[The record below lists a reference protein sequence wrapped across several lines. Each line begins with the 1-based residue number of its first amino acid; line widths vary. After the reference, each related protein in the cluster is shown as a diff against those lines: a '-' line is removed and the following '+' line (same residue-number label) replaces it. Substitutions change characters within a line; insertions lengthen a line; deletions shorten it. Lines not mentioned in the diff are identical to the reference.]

1 MIGIYNKKID
11 FNNITYSIDMLRVKG
26 YINYNTYNELDFYLR
41 TYYKENIKKFYISD
55 RIQSFKYNWNIEIE
69 EGKSFYIGF
78 CHNTEEKLAERFN
91 PEYNLTI
98 EFNPNKLRGH
108 PLIMHILSLTYKWYL
123 RRYDLAI
130 DIKVNILDLII
141 DKTAKRKYKIFGGSG
156 DDKTY
161 IFGTS
166 GDKMIKIYNKKRESD
181 LHITG
186 DLTRIEI
193 TREVDDFFLADLV
206 MWNYDNFFPDIYL
219 NQYVYSLSDFEEVKE
234 SEKTTR
240 ALLFAV
246 QSGYPLR
253 DLTRTYRE
261 KVKKILQGGYKIKFD
276 NKTAN
281 QVLRQTILYYF
292 LGKVVF
298 K

>member
-1 MIGIYNKKID
+1 MI
-11 FNNITYSIDMLRVKG
+11 R
-26 YINYNTYNELDFYLR
+26 
-41 TYYKENIKKFYISD
+41 
-55 RIQSFKYNWNIEIE
+55 
-69 EGKSFYIGF
+69 
-78 CHNTEEKLAERFN
+78 
-91 PEYNLTI
+91 
-98 EFNPNKLRGH
+98 
-108 PLIMHILSLTYKWYL
+108 HI
-123 RRYDLAI
+123 
-130 DIKVNILDLII
+130 
-141 DKTAKRKYKIFGGSG
+141 F
-156 DDKTY
+156 
-161 IFGTS
+161 FGTS

-193 TREVDDFFLADLV
+193 TREVDDFFFFFLV

-261 KVKKILQGGYKIKFD
+261 KVKKMLQGGYKIKFD
-276 NKTAN
+276 NKIAN

>member
-1 MIGIYNKKID
+1 MI
-11 FNNITYSIDMLRVKG
+11 R
-26 YINYNTYNELDFYLR
+26 
-41 TYYKENIKKFYISD
+41 
-55 RIQSFKYNWNIEIE
+55 
-69 EGKSFYIGF
+69 
-78 CHNTEEKLAERFN
+78 
-91 PEYNLTI
+91 
-98 EFNPNKLRGH
+98 
-108 PLIMHILSLTYKWYL
+108 HI
-123 RRYDLAI
+123 
-130 DIKVNILDLII
+130 
-141 DKTAKRKYKIFGGSG
+141 F
-156 DDKTY
+156 
-161 IFGTS
+161 FGTS

-261 KVKKILQGGYKIKFD
+261 KVKKMLQGGYKIKFD
-276 NKTAN
+276 NKIAN